1 MAMESPMALLFV
13 AMEQERRVDEPDN
26 YADEVA
32 RWRLPSDFCGQLFVG
47 D

>member
-1 MAMESPMALLFV
+1 
-13 AMEQERRVDEPDN
+13 MEQKRRVDEPDN

-32 RWRLPSDFCGQLFVG
+32 LALPSDFCGQPFVG